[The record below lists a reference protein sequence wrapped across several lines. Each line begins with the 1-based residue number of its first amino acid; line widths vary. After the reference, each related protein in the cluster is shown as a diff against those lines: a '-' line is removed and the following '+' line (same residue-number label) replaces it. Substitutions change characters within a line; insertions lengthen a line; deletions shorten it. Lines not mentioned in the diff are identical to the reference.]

1 MIMLCMKNV
10 FNAMEGAACVRGKF
24 KGRRFTLSEYDA
36 GRRKGSVTLQTL
48 VSLGIV
54 EIVAEEKFTVEV
66 KTKYPKT
73 YVTNQAGE
81 IIMEADDY
89 EDLPNGTKEL
99 LIKTNGGVEL
109 ATIEK
114 TTEEI
119 ETKRFFC
126 AYNPDG
132 YQDYLSNV
140 QTALEFRIMDKEQ
153 ELDKLKADLDKVE
166 KEMR

>member
-1 MIMLCMKNV
+1 MLCMKNV
-10 FNAMEGAACVRGKF
+10 LNAMEGAARVRGKF
-24 KGRRFTLSEYDA
+24 HGRGFTSSEYDS
-36 GRRKGSVTLQTL
+36 GRRKGSVALQTL

-66 KTKYPKT
+66 KSKYSKT
-73 YVTNQAGE
+73 YVTNQAGQ
-81 IIMEADDY
+81 IVMEADDY
-89 EDLPNGTKEL
+89 EDLPKSTKEL

-109 ATIEK
+109 VTIEK
-114 TTEEI
+114 NTEEI
-119 ETKRFFC
+119 ETKRFFY

-132 YQDYLSNV
+132 YQDYLSNI

-153 ELDKLKADLDKVE
+153 ELDKLKANLDKVE